1 MRRGRSWRAWAWLG
15 LGWGVGGW
23 VGGNAAISLY
33 TARVS
38 GDLQQPWP
46 RTIGTVTSFRATP
59 WLTWQPPLSSLHLE
73 EVEGRPLSTQAVSQ
87 KQEQEDHDAEEKNS
101 RTVLPLW
108 KRTAH
113 RLAEFIVGERYSFDV
128 QFTYTVPDPN
138 TGETVVYV
146 GSSRRDPNFPT
157 SLDLRCPACV
167 IQAAAI
173 QYYFGR
179 EGQQFDLFYHPSPPS
194 IPFITTR
201 QKLDPPPSQNNN
213 TQNNNRDQNRNTF
226 VKFGREGIV
235 PLYTMDPG
243 YVPPES
249 YERLMIGLSSFG
261 LGSLALSKNWSKNM
275 FMERGSSPWRV
286 LIPMVGVV
294 AVAVAATFLTSLAIN
309 SSIRAPQA
317 SEEEDKPNTK

>member
-1 MRRGRSWRAWAWLG
+1 
-15 LGWGVGGW
+15 
-23 VGGNAAISLY
+23 
-33 TARVS
+33 
-38 GDLQQPWP
+38 
-46 RTIGTVTSFRATP
+46 
-59 WLTWQPPLSSLHLE
+59 
-73 EVEGRPLSTQAVSQ
+73 
-87 KQEQEDHDAEEKNS
+87 
-101 RTVLPLW
+101 
-108 KRTAH
+108 
-113 RLAEFIVGERYSFDV
+113 
-128 QFTYTVPDPN
+128 
-138 TGETVVYV
+138 
-146 GSSRRDPNFPT
+146 
-157 SLDLRCPACV
+157 V

-317 SEEEDKPNTK
+317 SEEEDKPNTKWNFVFVFLFLFISVKRQSRCALLLFWHVLFILIFFFRILLLGRLRRNK